1 MIKPIHEQRKNNKES
16 KFSIDGMKNLN
27 YSK

>member
-1 MIKPIHEQRKNNKES
+1 MIKPILVQRKNNKES
-16 KFSIDGMKNLN
+16 KLSIDAMKNLN

>member
-1 MIKPIHEQRKNNKES
+1 MIKLIRVQRKNWKES